1 VGFSP
6 DDTIVAIATPPGRG
20 GIGVVRV
27 SGPAAVEIARAIR
40 LSDDELAPRH
50 ATFSRIRAAHALA
63 DQAIVTWFPAPHS
76 YTGEHVVEIS
86 AHGSPMLLG
95 EIVKAAIDAGARLAE
110 PGEFTFRAYLR
121 GRLDLVQAEAVRDL
135 VDAVTPL
142 QARAAFDQL
151 EGTLTSEIQRID
163 QRLFDLTVRLEAS
176 LDFPEEG
183 YHFLEAESASAVIRS
198 IAADIASLLASS
210 RRGRLVRE
218 GMQAVI
224 AGRPN
229 AGKSSLFNCLAGA
242 GRAIVTERPGTT
254 RDLLTEIVDV
264 SGIPVTLVD
273 TAGLNDAA
281 DDPVEIEG
289 IARAVA
295 AREVASVI
303 LIVLDGSRPLAD
315 DDHRLLQDT
324 ASRPRVVVVSK
335 SDLPAAWTED
345 NVSGVPLV
353 HASAITQDGID
364 DVRAAVVATLTQH
377 DAGRDVPL
385 VTNIRHAALLE
396 AARAALRRAA
406 AAVELRTPEEFVLAD
421 LTEARA
427 RLEEVTGRRTPDDVL
442 AAIFQNF
449 CIGK

>member
-1 VGFSP
+1 MGYSP

-27 SGPAAVEIARAIR
+27 SGPAAVEVARAIR

-76 YTGEHVVEIS
+76 YTGEHVIEIS

-198 IAADIASLLASS
+198 IAADAAALLASS

-218 GMQAVI
+218 GMQVVI

-242 GRAIVTERPGTT
+242 GRAIVTESPGTT
-254 RDLLTEIVDV
+254 RDLLTETVDV

-281 DDPVEIEG
+281 EDPVEIEG

-295 AREVASVI
+295 ARDVASVI
-303 LIVLDGSRPLAD
+303 LIVLDRSRPLID
-315 DDHRLLQDT
+315 DDRRLLQDT
-324 ASRPRVVVVSK
+324 ASRPRVVVASK

-345 NVSGVPLV
+345 DVSGNLLV
-353 HASAITQDGID
+353 HASAITREGVD
-364 DVRAAVVATLTQH
+364 DVRAALVAALTQH
-377 DAGRDVPL
+377 EAPRDVPV

-396 AARAALRRAA
+396 AARAALLRAA
-406 AAVELRTPEEFVLAD
+406 EAAEHRTPEEFVLAD
-421 LTEARA
+421 LTDARA